1 MYVCVYVCVCVSG
14 SSIIFIL
21 CSWCFLNFTIL
32 YASIIG
38 CAFHIYIRFPK
49 KQQLF
54 PCLSLVRRAKRNF
67 TEVSSMALFKPLSV
81 QMEPW
86 RLLNCGDKWLWVKMI
101 EPKHG
106 WFNTEENQLLGS
118 IGTKIDPYPM
128 IKLHDSWLAKKR
140 PKSGGSLCLQFW
152 PASGV
157 LVADCNSYLL

>member
-1 MYVCVYVCVCVSG
+1 
-14 SSIIFIL
+14 
-21 CSWCFLNFTIL
+21 L

-81 QMEPW
+81 QMKPW

-128 IKLHDSWLAKKR
+128 IKLHDS
-140 PKSGGSLCLQFW
+140 
-152 PASGV
+152 
-157 LVADCNSYLL
+157 